1 MLHELFG
8 NARAVITTLKSAGTR
23 APEGAHARELLKRG
37 DEFLDSAE
45 QELRDRN
52 LELHELRRDMASLR
66 DSINTRRH
74 RKS

>member
-8 NARAVITTLKSAGTR
+8 NARAVIAALKSAGTG
-23 APEGAHARELLKRG
+23 APKGADTSKLFKRG

-45 QELRDRN
+45 QVLKDRGLELR
-52 LELHELRRDMASLR
+52 ELRRDMASMR
-66 DSINTRRH
+66 DTINIRRH